1 MHLAFAMSLFG
12 DQLWAT
18 LVFISFLSGLVYNY
32 ESTGICFNFPNSSQG
47 TIFALVDLA
56 GSLFAFVQIPIIK
69 QVWDTDL
76 VPSMMTVNII

>member
-76 VPSMMTVNII
+76 VPSMMNVNII

>member
-1 MHLAFAMSLFG
+1 MHLALAISLFG

-47 TIFALVDLA
+47 TIFALVDIA
-56 GSLFAFVQIPIIK
+56 GSLFAFFQIPIIK
-69 QVWDTDL
+69 QVWDTDP
-76 VPSMMTVNII
+76 VSKMMNENLI

>member
-69 QVWDTDL
+69 QVLDTDP
-76 VPSMMTVNII
+76 VPSMMNANII